1 MEFAF
6 ANKAAQLSYHI
17 LKTNIVWLCQNNL
30 KELAL
35 YPLCD

>member
-17 LKTNIVWLCQNNL
+17 LKTNIVWLCQNIL
-30 KELAL
+30 KELVL
-35 YPLCD
+35 YHLSD